1 MNSDPRDVIA
11 QSPMSRLQII
21 VVGLTIALNAL
32 DGFDVLSISFAS
44 PGIAAEWGIDRAALG
59 IVLSMELIGMAI
71 GSMVLGGVA
80 DKIGR
85 RPTILGCLVV
95 MSGGM
100 LMATTVTGLV
110 DLSIWR
116 VITGL
121 GIGGMLAAINA
132 VSAEFASTKRRHLSV
147 SLMSIG
153 YPVGAVLGGLVA
165 ARLLQGNDWRSVFYF
180 GAGVTA
186 ALIPIT
192 YFVMPESV
200 HWLARKQ
207 PAGALEK
214 INHAMTRMGH
224 PAMTALPVIAVDARK
239 KAVSDIFGP
248 GLVAITAIVTL
259 AYFFHI
265 TTFYFILKWVPK
277 IVADF
282 GFAASSAAGVL
293 VWTNVGGALGGTV
306 LGFHD
311 PAVRGQGSDDCRDGA
326 VVGDGGAVRPDTTRP
341 ATAVDDLRR
350 GWLLHQRRNR
360 RHVHDHRAGLSHA
373 RARHGHRLR
382 DWRRARRLSAR
393 ADHRRLPVYRRLFP
407 AHRRAD
413 DGHRVTRGRRHSEFP
428 EAGNRS
434 DRLRT
439 SGASGPSDRD
449 TGDWAI
455 LSHEGHE
462 EYQPRRT
469 RWLTQMLRD
478 RRALRG
484 QALGSSWLIAV
495 VFVAT
500 VRHARHIHTDLQRML
515 PTAEDHAPDRADVAV
530 VEAARSVTWPV
541 DGSRLLVGSISIQPM
556 PGQWN
561 VSHACEAS
569 APTRRGIP
577 GGGAV
582 SR

>member
-21 VVGLTIALNAL
+21 VVGLTIVLNAL

-44 PGIAAEWGIDRAALG
+44 PGIADEWGIDRAALG

-95 MSGGM
+95 MAGGM

-116 VITGL
+116 VVTGL

-132 VSAEFASTKRRHLSV
+132 VSAEFASTRRRHLSV

-153 YPVGAVLGGLVA
+153 YPVGAVVGGIIA
-165 ARLLQGNDWRSVFYF
+165 ARLLQGNDWRSVFYL

-186 ALIPIT
+186 ALIPII

-207 PAGALEK
+207 PAGALER
-214 INHAMTRMGH
+214 INHAMARMGH
-224 PAMTALPVIAVDARK
+224 PTTTALPVIAADARK

-248 GLVAITAIVTL
+248 GLVAVTAIVTL

-306 LGFHD
+306 LGFLTLRFGVKGLTI
-311 PAVRGQGSDDCRDGA
+311 AVMVLSSVMVALFGRTPPDLQQLSMICAAAGFCTNAAIVGMYAIIAQAFPTHVRATGTGFAIGVGRGGSVLAPIIAGFLFTAGYSLPTVALMMAMGSLAAAGILSFLKLETDQTVSARPERQ
-326 VVGDGGAVRPDTTRP
+326 VRATAIP
-341 ATAVDDLRR
+341 AT
-350 GWLLHQRRNR
+350 
-360 RHVHDHRAGLSHA
+360 
-373 RARHGHRLR
+373 
-382 DWRRARRLSAR
+382 
-393 ADHRRLPVYRRLFP
+393 
-407 AHRRAD
+407 
-413 DGHRVTRGRRHSEFP
+413 GRS
-428 EAGNRS
+428 
-434 DRLRT
+434 
-439 SGASGPSDRD
+439 
-449 TGDWAI
+449 
-455 LSHEGHE
+455 
-462 EYQPRRT
+462 
-469 RWLTQMLRD
+469 
-478 RRALRG
+478 
-484 QALGSSWLIAV
+484 
-495 VFVAT
+495 
-500 VRHARHIHTDLQRML
+500 
-515 PTAEDHAPDRADVAV
+515 
-530 VEAARSVTWPV
+530 
-541 DGSRLLVGSISIQPM
+541 
-556 PGQWN
+556 
-561 VSHACEAS
+561 
-569 APTRRGIP
+569 
-577 GGGAV
+577 
-582 SR
+582 